1 MEREA
6 RKAQSAEVRTT
17 LRREVLVNE
26 GLAVG
31 ERPQVKGASVR
42 DNFDATLYNPRR
54 GRGWCGAR

>member
-6 RKAQSAEVRTT
+6 RKAQSAEVRMT
-17 LRREVLVNE
+17 LKREVLVNE

-31 ERPQVKGASVR
+31 ERPQMKGARVR

-54 GRGWCGAR
+54 DGVR